1 MNGDLSLSSVGIIRK
16 PLFPFVNVFPDAI
29 FLIKRLG
36 NSLSVA

>member
-16 PLFPFVNVFPDAI
+16 PLFPFVNVFPEAI
-29 FLIKRLG
+29 FLKRLG